1 MKLYHAG
8 DTAVFGDM
16 RLIGELYEPDIALLP
31 IGNQVLMSPFEAA
44 HAVRL
49 LGVSHVV
56 PIHYGTFPLFT
67 GTPEEFRRHVGEIAP
82 GATVPITR
90 PGDDPAF

>member
-8 DTAVFGDM
+8 DTAVFGGM
-16 RLIGELYEPDIALLP
+16 RLIGELHNPDVPFLP
-31 IGNQVLMSPFEAA
+31 IGNQAVMSPFEAA

-56 PIHYGTFPLFT
+56 PIHYGTFLLLT
-67 GTPEEFRRHVGEIAP
+67 GTPEKYRRHAGEIAP
-82 GATVPITR
+82 GVTVHVTR
-90 PGDDPAF
+90 PGDDLAS